1 MTTTTDSP
9 ISTTAG
15 APAWPRHRVAV
26 SAAFLANGLL
36 IGSWAPEIPIFRD
49 RLGISESQLG
59 LMILAFGIGAV
70 ATMPVAGRVIG
81 AIGSR
86 RPSIVLH
93 LALAAALPALVF
105 APSLPLAVLAI
116 VFAGLATGGLDI
128 AMNANAVSVERRQPK
143 AIMSSCHGFWS
154 IGGLVGAG
162 AGGFLIEAF
171 GPEGHALVV
180 AAAILLLWLVV
191 WRYML
196 SDRLMKPVAAD
207 PVAAVNRA
215 APAETSAYLKAF
227 AIGLFALFAMIP
239 EGAAIDWSAIYMRQE
254 LGVDAGTSG
263 LAFAAFSLTMAV
275 LRFAGDGIR
284 DRLGAVRTTRYSSL
298 AAGLGLLL
306 IASANGPAMALA
318 GFAVMG
324 IGIANIV
331 PIAFSAAGNVPG
343 LRPGTGLSIVS
354 ALGYSGILVAPSAIG
369 FVAEHTGF
377 AIVFASLSV
386 LLVVTFL
393 AAKLVAVAD
402 RPDPS

>member
-1 MTTTTDSP
+1 
-9 ISTTAG
+9 
-15 APAWPRHRVAV
+15 
-26 SAAFLANGLL
+26 
-36 IGSWAPEIPIFRD
+36 
-49 RLGISESQLG
+49 
-59 LMILAFGIGAV
+59 
-70 ATMPVAGRVIG
+70 
-81 AIGSR
+81 
-86 RPSIVLH
+86 
-93 LALAAALPALVF
+93 
-105 APSLPLAVLAI
+105 
-116 VFAGLATGGLDI
+116 
-128 AMNANAVSVERRQPK
+128 
-143 AIMSSCHGFWS
+143 MSSCHGFWS
-154 IGGLVGAG
+154 VGGLVGAG
-162 AGGFLIEAF
+162 AGGFLIEAL
-171 GPEGHALVV
+171 GPGGHALVV
-180 AAAILLLWLVV
+180 AAVVLLLWLVV
-191 WRYML
+191 WRGAL
-196 SDRLMKPVAAD
+196 SDRNPAPKASNTSGAK
-207 PVAAVNRA
+207 AAVDSPAGVLMA
-215 APAETSAYLKAF
+215 AAV
-227 AIGLFALFAMIP
+227 GMFALFGMIP